1 MYRQVIKPLLDI
13 LSATLM
19 FLILLPVFLLVT
31 VLLALSLGGNPFFFQ
46 RRPGKNERIFTIL
59 KFRTMNNQRDQ
70 YGELLADEKRLTPL
84 GRLIRTTSLDEIPQL
99 LNVMIG
105 DMSLVGPRPL
115 LPEYLSLYSEE
126 QRKRHSVKPGITGW
140 AQVKG
145 RNAISWKTKLNLDI
159 WYCENISFLLDM
171 KILFLTVVKVFKRE
185 GINADGQVTTE
196 PFNGTN

>member
-99 LNVMIG
+99 LNVMKG
-105 DMSLVGPRPL
+105 NMSLVGPRPL
-115 LPEYLSLYSEE
+115 LPEYLSLYNEE
-126 QRKRHSVKPGITGW
+126 QKKRHNVRPGITGW
-140 AQVKG
+140 SQVNG
-145 RNAISWKTKLNLDI
+145 RNVISWNEKLALDVWYVEHISFMLDI
-159 WYCENISFLLDM
+159 R
-171 KILFLTVVKVFKRE
+171 ILAKTIIKVFKRE
-185 GINADGQVTTE
+185 GITAEGQSTTTR
-196 PFNGTN
+196 FKGN